1 MKLSLKKSTLEAALL
16 CAAVNDIR
24 YYLKGAQIEIL
35 KDAGRW
41 QIITTATDGH
51 VLFNK
56 IDYLTGDEPFNDAP
70 EGAIDFIIPN
80 DAIKAAIKNADKKAQ
95 YLTLE
100 LSDNKYILENVIFTP
115 VDARFPDYRRVIP
128 LTLDGN
134 IQQFN
139 WEYLV
144 KGNKALN
151 ISRGTKNA
159 SFELKHNSAGAS
171 VMQDYDNLAIFCVM
185 ALRVDNAAPY
195 RVYTIPTPQGGAT
208 K

>member
-16 CAAVNDIR
+16 CAAVNDVR
-24 YYLKGAQIEIL
+24 YYLKGAQVEIL
-35 KDAGRW
+35 SDAGNW

-51 VLFNK
+51 CLFNK
-56 IDYLTGDEPFNDAP
+56 IDYLSGDEPFNEMP
-70 EGAIDFIIPN
+70 EGAINFIIPI

-100 LSDNKYILENVIFTP
+100 YSNDKYILENVIFTP
-115 VDARFPDYRRVIP
+115 IDGRFPDYRRVIP

-151 ISRGTKNA
+151 LSRGTKNA
-159 SFELKHNSAGAS
+159 NFELKHNSTGAS
-171 VMQDYDNLAIFCVM
+171 IMQDYDNLAIFCVM
-185 ALRVDNAAPY
+185 ALRIDNSRPY
-195 RVYTIPTPQGGAT
+195 TVYTIPTPQDKAA
-208 K
+208 

>member
-16 CAAVNDIR
+16 CAAVNDVR

-35 KDAGRW
+35 TDAGRW
-41 QIITTATDGH
+41 QI
-51 VLFNK
+51 
-56 IDYLTGDEPFNDAP
+56 DYLTGNEPFNEVP

-100 LSDNKYILENVIFTP
+100 LSNNKYILENVIFTP
-115 VDARFPDYRRVIP
+115 VDHRFPDYRRVIP

-151 ISRGTKNA
+151 ISRGTKND

-171 VMQDYDNLAIFCVM
+171 VMQDYDNLAIYCVM
-185 ALRVDNAAPY
+185 SLRVDNAKPY
-195 RVYTIPTPQGGAT
+195 QIYTIPTPPGGVT